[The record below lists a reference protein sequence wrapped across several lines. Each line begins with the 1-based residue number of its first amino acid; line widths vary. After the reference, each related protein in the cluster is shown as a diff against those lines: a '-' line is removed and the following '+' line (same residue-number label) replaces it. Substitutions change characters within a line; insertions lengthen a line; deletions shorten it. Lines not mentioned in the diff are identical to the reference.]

1 MANWKKVVVSGS
13 VVSQL
18 QNDAGYLTSGTIVQ
32 ANGFATASVGA
43 VEVLAK
49 SSTGSFSYASGSG
62 NGLNITGNAGTNVIT
77 FDLANIPNTS
87 LTNDDVTIGSTAIAL
102 GGTSTTLE
110 GLTIVSAT
118 SFSGSFSGSFEGNGS
133 LLTGVTAASLP
144 NSLVDGNGIADFTF
158 DGSAGA
164 TVAVQADG
172 STLTVGAG
180 GVKVADAGIT
190 ATQIATSVAG
200 NGLSGGGGT
209 ALAVNVD
216 DSSIEINTDALR
228 VKALGVTNA
237 MLTNDDVTIGSTAIA
252 LGGTST
258 TLSGLTNVSST
269 SFSGS
274 FSGSFEGNGSLLTG
288 IASTLTVQGDTGG
301 TSTVDLLTQTFDV
314 AGGTNI
320 NTVTSGQTVTVNLDS
335 VISVTDATVTGD
347 LIVQGTASFQ
357 NTENL
362 QIADRFILMAS
373 GSTSVGDGGIV
384 VQQATQDFGELFG
397 YDQANTRWAV
407 TGSFDSATSAFTPD
421 AFMSTVVE
429 GVGADPAAVVA
440 KYTNKGNIFVGN
452 DEGIWIYS

>member
-13 VVSQL
+13 AVSQL

-43 VEVLAK
+43 VEIIAK

-77 FDLANIPNTS
+77 FDLLNIPNTS

-102 GGTSTTLE
+102 GGTSTTL
-110 GLTIVSAT
+110 A
-118 SFSGSFSGSFEGNGS
+118 
-133 LLTGVTAASLP
+133 
-144 NSLVDGNGIADFTF
+144 
-158 DGSAGA
+158 
-164 TVAVQADG
+164 
-172 STLTVGAG
+172 
-180 GVKVADAGIT
+180 
-190 ATQIATSVAG
+190 
-200 NGLSGGGGT
+200 
-209 ALAVNVD
+209 
-216 DSSIEINTDALR
+216 
-228 VKALGVTNA
+228 
-237 MLTNDDVTIGSTAIA
+237 
-252 LGGTST
+252 
-258 TLSGLTNVSST
+258 GLTNVSST

-320 NTVTSGQTVTVNLDS
+320 NTVTSGQTVTVNLDN
-335 VISVTDATVTGD
+335 VITVTDATVTGD

-429 GVGADPAAVVA
+429 GVGADPTAVVA

>member
-13 VVSQL
+13 AVSQL

-43 VEVLAK
+43 VEVIAK
-49 SSTGSFSYASGSG
+49 STTGSFSYASGSG

-77 FDLANIPNTS
+77 FDLLNIPNTS

-102 GGTSTTLE
+102 GGTSTTLA
-110 GLTIVSAT
+110 GLTTVSAT

-158 DGSAGA
+158 NGSAGA

-172 STLTVGAG
+172 STLTVGAT

-429 GVGADPAAVVA
+429 GVGADPTAVVA